1 MRVCMFIF
9 TDKNSPKNYH
19 VKAQIVMAR

>member
-1 MRVCMFIF
+1 MFIF